1 MPRNV
6 VTLVRRLDF
15 YGRQKQAQEPL
26 LTALGERYRFR
37 RVENGIE
44 IDFPKRLGSEAKAQ
58 VVAELD
64 RIDADWRRLFRLYP
78 RD

>member
-6 VTLVRRLDF
+6 VTLDPRLDF
-15 YGRQKQAQEPL
+15 FGRKKRAQERL

-37 RVENGIE
+37 RVENRVE

-64 RIDADWRRLFRLYP
+64 RIDRDWRRLFRLYP